1 MAKDKMAILC
11 GGTGL
16 YIDAI
21 LKNYKYTAIPIDPEL
36 RSQLHDLSK
45 EELLKLFQRLP
56 SSFTELADISTNK
69 RLIRAIEIGTYLQKN
84 QLNADEKTPLKTKT
98 IGIDISRESRRQRI
112 SDRLHSRLQNGMV
125 EEVKALLNRNIPP
138 EKIIYYGLEY
148 KFITQ
153 YLIGE
158 LSYDDMVDRL
168 EAAIHQFAKRQMTY
182 FRKMEKDGAVINWI
196 NGELSVEE
204 QLEEAKRLIVHS

>member
-1 MAKDKMAILC
+1 M
-11 GGTGL
+11 
-16 YIDAI
+16 
-21 LKNYKYTAIPIDPEL
+21 
-36 RSQLHDLSK
+36 
-45 EELLKLFQRLP
+45 
-56 SSFTELADISTNK
+56 
-69 RLIRAIEIGTYLQKN
+69 
-84 QLNADEKTPLKTKT
+84 
-98 IGIDISRESRRQRI
+98 
-112 SDRLHSRLQNGMV
+112 